1 MRFISFSLDGRE
13 APGLLL
19 PGGEAVD
26 LSSIAPTMIAFIE
39 GGAEAMAQARRLA
52 ETGERIAPSR
62 YQLLA
67 PIPWPRKNVFCVG
80 RNYLDHIL
88 EGAKVRGD
96 SVPALGSDVPKYPT
110 FFTKAATT
118 VNRPGGEV
126 RLDSGLTRLLDWECE
141 LGVVIGQGGRDIP
154 AAKAY
159 DHVFG
164 YTVIN
169 DITARDLQKR
179 HGQFFKGKTLD
190 TTCPMGPCIVDPQET
205 GDPTTLVLS
214 LTVNG
219 AEKQRAPASQ
229 MIFDIPAIIASL
241 SEGLTLHPGDI
252 IATGTP
258 SGTGFAMEPP
268 QRLQGGDVV
277 IASIDRIG
285 DLESHIVEVG
295 G

>member
-1 MRFISFSLDGRE
+1 MRFISFSRDGRE

-19 PGGEAVD
+19 AGGEAID
-26 LSSIAPTMIAFIE
+26 LSSVAPSMIALIE
-39 GGAEAMAQARRLA
+39 GGAETMAAARRLA
-52 ETGERIAPSR
+52 ETGERIAPGR

-96 SVPALGSDVPKYPT
+96 SVPALGADVPKYPT
-110 FFTKAATT
+110 FFTKAPTT

-154 AAKAY
+154 AEKAY
-159 DHVFG
+159 EHVFG

-190 TTCPMGPCIVDPQET
+190 TTCPMGPCIVDPDEI

-219 AEKQRAPASQ
+219 VEKQRAPASQ